1 MPEFLR
7 VTCENFGDFFRI
19 LRNIYDKKLIL
30 DSFRDEWLECSV
42 RNSRDADFECAGL
55 FLGMLRKNN
64 NSFVSKRLRTA
75 HRLFMGENLWLK
87 SNLCEK
93 FSVNFSLCNFRDK
106 KPFVKFEITGKFANF
121 SSENFLGEL
130 TGISENVSRGKIWL
144 WLRGLWGSCGNVY
157 FPRTGYLLTLSIPN
171 LLTRNFAANILEKT
185 HLSWF
190 ERERR
195 NEYNLR
201 NQEDIV
207 TFLNNI
213 GLSAAALKVEDIAI
227 IKSVRNN
234 VNRAKN
240 YETAN
245 IKRSVAASLEQTQL
259 ARKILEAN
267 LLDKL
272 PEKLRELVILRL
284 EDPESSLS
292 ELGKNLSP
300 HIKKSAVKYRWLSL
314 EKFIERKNINLT
326 EEVKK

>member
-7 VTCENFGDFFRI
+7 VICENFGDFYRI

-42 RNSRDADFECAGL
+42 RNSRDADCECAGI

-75 HRLFMGENLWLK
+75 HRLFMGENLWRK
-87 SNLCEK
+87 SNLFGK
-93 FSVNFSLCNFRDK
+93 FSVNFSVCNFRDK
-106 KPFVKFEITGKFANF
+106 KPFVKFDVTGKFAN
-121 SSENFLGEL
+121 ENFLGEL
-130 TGISENVSRGKIWL
+130 SGISENVSRGKIWF

-171 LLTRNFAANILEKT
+171 LLTRNFAADILERT
-185 HLSWF
+185 RLSWF
-190 ERERR
+190 ERR

-213 GLSAAALKVEDIAI
+213 GLSGAALKVEDIAI
-227 IKSVRNN
+227 IKSIRNN

-259 ARKILEAN
+259 ARKIVEAN
-267 LLDKL
+267 LLDTL

-284 EDPESSLS
+284 ENPELSLS

-300 HIKKSAVKYRWLSL
+300 QIKKSAVKYRWLSL
-314 EKFIERKNINLT
+314 VKFIENKNIKTT